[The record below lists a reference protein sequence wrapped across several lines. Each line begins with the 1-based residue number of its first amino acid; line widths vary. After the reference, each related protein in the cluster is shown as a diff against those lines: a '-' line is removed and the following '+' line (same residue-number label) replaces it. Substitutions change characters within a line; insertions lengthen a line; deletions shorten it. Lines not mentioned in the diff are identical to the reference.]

1 LVKEAPFNKILV
13 ANRGEIAVRII
24 RAAKELGMETVA
36 VYSDA
41 DKNALHELMAD
52 EAVRL
57 GPPEPKLSYLNMEA
71 IIRAAYKTG
80 AEAIHPGYGF
90 LSENPRFTKMVEDSG
105 LVFVGPTAEVQ
116 KKVGRKLDARKHFS
130 QAGVPVVPGTLEPV
144 GVDEAIDKAG
154 ELGLPVIIKP
164 AGGGGGIGMSI
175 VWRREEIKS
184 AVERAASVAASAF
197 GDEEVYVE
205 KYFPKARHIEVQ
217 IFGDSHGNV
226 IHIFERECSVQR
238 RFQKVIEE
246 APSPALNEE
255 LREQITSYAVKAAKV
270 VGYVNAGTVEFLF
283 DPDTANFYLLE
294 VNSRVQVEH
303 PITEMITGVDIVK
316 TQFIVAAGEAL
327 PFSQNELKIRGHA
340 FEARIYAEDPLHGFV
355 PSPGKITRLLT
366 PAGPGVRVDSGV
378 YEGFEVG
385 PYYDPMLMKIITWG
399 RNREEARKRM
409 IRSLHETI
417 VEGVTTNLDLHSFVF
432 TYPRFVKGDLYTR
445 FIEDERIIEKMKNYK
460 RQVMRAPPVAA
471 GEESKER
478 KEEERSRPVDAW
490 SVASRLSW

>member
-1 LVKEAPFNKILV
+1 
-13 ANRGEIAVRII
+13 
-24 RAAKELGMETVA
+24 M
-36 VYSDA
+36 
-41 DKNALHELMAD
+41 
-52 EAVRL
+52 
-57 GPPEPKLSYLNMEA
+57 
-71 IIRAAYKTG
+71 
-80 AEAIHPGYGF
+80 
-90 LSENPRFTKMVEDSG
+90 
-105 LVFVGPTAEVQ
+105 
-116 KKVGRKLDARKHFS
+116 
-130 QAGVPVVPGTLEPV
+130 
-144 GVDEAIDKAG
+144 
-154 ELGLPVIIKP
+154 
-164 AGGGGGIGMSI
+164 
-175 VWRREEIKS
+175 
-184 AVERAASVAASAF
+184 
-197 GDEEVYVE
+197 
-205 KYFPKARHIEVQ
+205 Q
-217 IFGDSHGNV
+217 IFGDSHGNI

-246 APSPALNEE
+246 APSPATNEE

-283 DPDTANFYLLE
+283 DPDTAKFYLLE

-327 PFSQNELKIRGHA
+327 PFSQNELEIRGHA

-432 TYPRFVKGDLYTR
+432 DYPRFVKGDLYTR

-460 RQVMRAPPVAA
+460 RRVMRAPPVAA

-478 KEEERSRPVDAW
+478 KEEEKARPVDAW

>member
-1 LVKEAPFNKILV
+1 MSREVPFNKVLV

-24 RAAKELGMETVA
+24 RAARELGIETVA

-41 DKNALHELMAD
+41 DRDALHVLMAD

-90 LSENPRFTKMVEDSG
+90 FSENPKFTKMVEDSG
-105 LVFVGPTAEVQ
+105 LVFIGPTAEVQ
-116 KKVGRKLDARKHFS
+116 EKVGRKLDARKYFS

-144 GVDEAIDKAG
+144 GVDEAIDKVD

-184 AVERAASVAASAF
+184 AVERAVSVASSAF

-217 IFGDSHGNV
+217 IFGDKRGNV
-226 IHIFERECSVQR
+226 VHIFERECSVQR

-255 LREQITSYAVKAAKV
+255 LREQLTSYAVKAAKV
-270 VGYVNAGTVEFLF
+270 VNYVNAGTVEFLF

-316 TQFIVAAGEAL
+316 TQFIIAAGEAL
-327 PFSQNELKIRGHA
+327 PFSQNELAIRGHA

-409 IRSLHETI
+409 IRSLQETI

-432 TYPRFVKGDLYTR
+432 DYPRFVKGDLYTR
-445 FIEDERIIEKMKNYK
+445 FIEDERIIEKLKNYK
-460 RQVMRAPPVAA
+460 RRVMRAPPAA
-471 GEESKER
+471 VGREGKEY
-478 KEEERSRPVDAW
+478 KEEGGRHVDAW